1 MDNLQCCQLTLS
13 SHFRKISKEEFIG
26 EAGASPTS
34 SKKMDADAKAEIAF
48 KAFDKN
54 HDGFVTKSE
63 MMKVSKKLTKE
74 QVSSPRVCLF
84 RYVLVC
90 WNG

>member
-1 MDNLQCCQLTLS
+1 MDTLQCYKLKMLL
-13 SHFRKISKEEFIG
+13 HFRKISKEEFIG

-74 QVSSPRVCLF
+74 QVSCPWIHI
-84 RYVLVC
+84 YVSM
-90 WNG
+90 